1 MKKPCEKP
9 MKMLKLEAL
18 SRRLSPNHPKQKK
31 ITNDYRKIRT
41 GFNGESSIGKELKDL
56 SKKYQVFHD
65 LRLSRDESSFFQMD
79 FLIISTNYCIIIE
92 VKNFAGLLYFD
103 RTYPQLIRTKDGQEQ
118 AYLDPLI
125 QVDVQKSRLINWLN
139 LHKFPLL
146 PIETLIANANSNTII
161 KTTPGHAS
169 IFKQITGKETLI
181 SKIQTLEK
189 KYPSAQLTQRQ
200 RNKLSNTFLQK
211 NTPHNP
217 DILKWYQISETDLLK
232 SVHCPEC
239 SILQMQRHWGKWTC
253 AHCSYSSK
261 DAHIQTLR
269 DYALL
274 IRPKIT
280 NKQARLFLQIES
292 IDIMQRILS
301 TMELP
306 YTGQYKNREYNLDG
320 LFHE

>member
-41 GFNGESSIGKELKDL
+41 GFYGESSIGKELKDL

-79 FLIISTNYCIIIE
+79 FLIVSTNCCIIIE

-118 AYLDPLI
+118 AYLDPII

-239 SILQMQRHWGKWTC
+239 SILQMQRHWGKWIC

-306 YTGQYKNREYNLDG
+306 YTGQYKNREYNLDC

>member
-31 ITNDYRKIRT
+31 ITNDYQKIRT
-41 GFNGESSIGKELKDL
+41 GFNGESSIGKELKEL

-65 LRLSRDESSFFQMD
+65 LRLSRDESRFFQMD
-79 FLIISTNYCIIIE
+79 FLIVSTNYCMIIE
-92 VKNFAGLLYFD
+92 VKNFAGFLYFD

-125 QVDVQKSRLINWLN
+125 QVDVQKSRLTNWLN

-189 KYPSAQLTQRQ
+189 KYPSEQLTQRQ

-217 DILKWYQISETDLLK
+217 DILKWYQISESDLLK
-232 SVHCPEC
+232 SVHCPKC

-253 AHCSYSSK
+253 SHCSYSSK

-292 IDIMQRILS
+292 IDIMQRMLS

-306 YTGQYKNREYNLDG
+306 YTGQFKNREYNLDG
-320 LFHE
+320 LIHE